1 MQIRI
6 DEDLFKAFP
15 RYVRHVVIAE
25 DLDNRGGPED
35 HAPLEALLRE
45 AESAVRADDAFEDP
59 RMHPRLAAW
68 RDAFQSFGVNPN
80 KCPPSVF
87 NLIKRVRSGTA
98 MPFINPLVCIFNILS
113 LRYCLPAGG
122 DDLDKVVGDIRL
134 GYASG
139 DEIYTPL
146 GKPDEVEHPSRGEV
160 ILLDTGNN
168 GVLCRSWCWR
178 NGHPSRIEAT
188 TRRVAINLDTLPPV
202 SPAEG
207 LQAAQELVTLLE
219 RTCGGR
225 TRMERLDAGRCGIR
239 C

>member
-15 RYVRHVVIAE
+15 GYVRHVVIAE

-35 HAPLEALLRE
+35 HASLEALLRE
-45 AESAVRADDAFEDP
+45 AESAVRADDAFADP

-98 MPFINPLVCIFNILS
+98 MPFINPLVCLFNILS
-113 LRYCLPAGG
+113 LRHCIPAGG

-134 GYASG
+134 GCADG
-139 DEIYTPL
+139 TEIYTPL
-146 GKPDEVEHPSRGEV
+146 GKPDEVEHPVPGEV
-160 ILLDTGNN
+160 ILMDTGNQS
-168 GVLCRSWCWR
+168 VFCRSWCWR

-188 TRRVAINLDTLPPV
+188 TRRVTINLDALPPV
-202 SPAEG
+202 SPEEG
-207 LQAAQELVTLLE
+207 LQAAQELVALLLGA
-219 RTCGGR
+219 CGGR
-225 TRMERLDAGRCGIR
+225 ARIERLDVGQRETR
-239 C
+239 V